1 VEFKKTKKMIK
12 KKIIEN
18 INKNLQKLSIIF
30 FISGIMIF
38 LYYKIESNELY
49 ISEGGFETNYYTEF
63 EEKERNYTINLI
75 KKYKTIPTKK

>member
-1 VEFKKTKKMIK
+1 VEFKKMIK